1 LVPPTSLALR
11 IQLLSFV
18 KRLVFLGL
26 IPVALEAQATQT
38 VPPDDPVYAFIDRL
52 VAARL
57 VDAMIVGQRPM
68 SRREIGRIVAVARSR
83 SPRPSWLSERID
95 EYAAAFPDSLTR
107 APVTSLVEA
116 DAIAMESPA
125 RGIIPDGTGSID
137 VSLNPMSSNQLGRPI
152 ADGVTLSHRASIGAG
167 VTRWLA
173 VAATERMTWLDERGH
188 SSESSRRIDQLYARG
203 VWKNAALS
211 IGRDY
216 LYLGQGE
223 TAGLIASLNGPSVNM
238 ARLASDRPFEWPW
251 LLRYIGPTRAVLEI
265 GDLGSDQR
273 FPHTRLVAY
282 KVSSRPH
289 PRFEIGAGLAEQVGG
304 EGSPPGTFVQ
314 KVEDAFPLLDAVIL
328 HRRSLFSNKFV
339 AVDIRYTLP
348 GIPGT
353 QFYAEGAFDD
363 FDLRRVRS
371 TFTEDAGYV
380 WGLSSCFSECGPVR
394 ASVEYHVTGLR
405 YYTHN
410 VFDNG
415 FTVDRTLIGDQLG
428 PRGRGAYTS
437 IELNRGEMVLGVHG
451 AYEDRNGNL
460 YYGITTTPDDSDFHF
475 AILAHR
481 PAERRWRLMPTA
493 SLGGPAHRMRYMIR
507 AGAERV
513 ENFDHVHG
521 VWRTNWLLQTGI
533 QVRPT
538 LPFH

>member
-1 LVPPTSLALR
+1 MVPPTPLALS
-11 IQLLSFV
+11 IQPLSFL

-26 IPVALEAQATQT
+26 IPVALEGQATQT
-38 VPPDDPVYAFIDRL
+38 VPPNDPVYAFIDRL

-57 VDAMIVGQRPM
+57 VDGVILGQRPM
-68 SRREIGRIVAVARSR
+68 SRREIGRIVAAALNR
-83 SPRPSWLSERID
+83 SPRPSWLSEHID
-95 EYAAAFPDSLTR
+95 EYAAAFPDSLAK

-116 DAIAMESPA
+116 DAIAMESPS
-125 RGIIPDGTGSID
+125 RGIISDGSGSID
-137 VSLNPMSSNQLGRPI
+137 VNFNPMSSNQLGRPI
-152 ADGVTLSHRASIGAG
+152 ANGLTLSHTASIGAG

-173 VAATERMTWLDERGH
+173 VAATERMTWLDDRGRPA
-188 SSESSRRIDQLYARG
+188 ESVRRIDQLYARA

-223 TAGLIASLNGPSVNM
+223 TAGLIASLNAPSVNM
-238 ARLASDRPFEWPW
+238 ARLGSDRPFNWPW
-251 LLRYIGPTRAVLEI
+251 LLRYIGPTQAVLEI
-265 GDLGSDQR
+265 GDLGPNQR
-273 FPHTRLVAY
+273 YPHTRFVAY
-282 KVSSRPH
+282 KISSRPH
-289 PRFEIGAGLAEQVGG
+289 PRFEIGVGLAEQVGG
-304 EGSPPGTFVQ
+304 EGSPPGTFVE

-339 AVDIRYTLP
+339 AVDIRYALP

-380 WGLSSCFSECGPVR
+380 WGLSSCFSQCGPVR

-405 YYTHN
+405 YYTHTLFN
-410 VFDNG
+410 DG

-437 IELNRGEMVLGVHG
+437 IELNRGSMVLGLHG
-451 AYEDRNGNL
+451 AYENRNGNL
-460 YYGITTTPDDSDFHF
+460 YYAITTTPDDSDFRF

-481 PAERRWRLMPTA
+481 PAERRWRLTPTV
-493 SLGGPAHRMRYMIR
+493 SLGSPSDRVTYLIR
-507 AGAERV
+507 GGAERV

-521 VWRTNWLLQTGI
+521 AWRTNWLLQTGI